1 MKRVTQLKVDIL
13 IYITGAESDEALTF
27 RGVFLPDSIAATLQ
41 GIEQIGA
48 IYYSAPSAYSG
59 KLSELTECVIRQGD
73 DDVLFWKEC
82 FARTG
87 SRHLCKIIAESPFLD
102 PSIIQEMIDLHL
114 RHLAEFTYSENLPPG
129 FTCEIVSK
137 ELISAIPDMN
147 ETTLPLGQV
156 VRSNINNF
164 DVEIYYREPDI
175 RDKRL
180 SFLSSDPRDA
190 RIMENMHRRRNGI
203 VPYAEIRDC
212 IHSSPEILYIG
223 PSYVEIELTGRCDL
237 QCLFCYRGTLGKVH
251 DDMEP
256 DLFKSIISQMNEFNL
271 SYTLCLGGSGEPLM
285 HAHFYE
291 LLDEAHRSPLVD
303 QIIVETNGIHAGPN
317 YRSYLLNNGKK
328 TTTIINLNGID
339 SKSYAGIHG
348 HDHYDAVVNNVLS
361 LRDAADGR
369 LYVQIMKINETEPF
383 LDSFYD
389 YWEGKK
395 VPVILQKQNTY
406 LGRIPD
412 RRYSDLS
419 PLERVPCWHLQ
430 RDLYILSDGRVPFC
444 KQDVDADCRKDSL
457 LTARLSEIWEK
468 RRDAFVSDYSKK
480 YPSSPDC
487 SSCDEWYTFNS

>member
-1 MKRVTQLKVDIL
+1 VLK
-13 IYITGAESDEALTF
+13 
-27 RGVFLPDSIAATLQ
+27 
-41 GIEQIGA
+41 
-48 IYYSAPSAYSG
+48 
-59 KLSELTECVIRQGD
+59 ECAIRQGD

-87 SRHLCKIIAESPFLD
+87 SQHVCKIIAESPFLD
-102 PSIIQEMIDLHL
+102 PTIIQEMIDLHL

-129 FTCEIVSK
+129 FSCEIVSK
-137 ELISAIPDMN
+137 ELLASIPDMN

-164 DVEIYYREPDI
+164 DVEIYYKEPDI

-203 VPYAEIRDC
+203 VPFAEMRDC
-212 IHSSPEILYIG
+212 INSSPEMLYVG

-237 QCLFCYRGTLGKVH
+237 KCLFCYRDTLGKVH
-251 DDMEP
+251 DDMDP
-256 DLFKSIISQMNEFNL
+256 KLFKSILSQMNEFNFP
-271 SYTLCLGGSGEPLM
+271 YTICLGGSGEPLM
-285 HAHFYE
+285 HEHCYE
-291 LLDEAHRSPLVD
+291 LLEEAHRFHLVE
-303 QIIVETNGIHAGPN
+303 QIIVETNGILAGPN
-317 YRSYLLNNGKK
+317 YRSYLTHDGKR
-328 TTTIINLNGID
+328 TTTIVNINGID
-339 SKSYAGIHG
+339 PGTYEGIHG
-348 HDHYDAVVNNVLS
+348 HDHYDTVVNNVLS

-369 LYVQIMKINETEPF
+369 LYVQLMKINETEPF

-389 YWEGKK
+389 YWESQK

-444 KQDVDADCRKDSL
+444 KQDVDADHRKDSL
-457 LTARLSEIWEK
+457 LTSSLSEIWEK
-468 RRDAFVSDYSKK
+468 RRDSFINDYSKK
-480 YPSSPDC
+480 YPASPDC
-487 SSCDEWYTFNS
+487 SSCDEWYTFNA